1 MSIGIGY
8 MLGGMLFLVCGAM
21 LFYLSYTQSAALF
34 RLTRANIGR
43 VKNEEA
49 VVNICYVFAVG
60 ALAIGIALLIGA
72 HWCA

>member
-1 MSIGIGY
+1 MPMQLTYLVSG
-8 MLGGMLFLVCGAM
+8 LLFLLCGVT
-21 LFYLSYTQSAALF
+21 LFHMSYTQSATLF

-43 VKNEEA
+43 VKSDES

-72 HWCA
+72 YWCA